1 MDEIEIINTIR
12 KGIGVSGHFE
22 DGERIV
28 FNETNLIATTD
39 MLNEGDDFPAG
50 TPYSAMGWISV
61 AANLSDLAAV
71 GAKPLF
77 LLMSWGIPSS
87 FGEREIS
94 EIASGMGKCAS
105 FHGVRILGG
114 DVNRTEK
121 LVINGTAVGFC
132 QKPISRAGAREG
144 DVLFLTG
151 KVGATAAAYLIYK
164 GKKEMARE
172 KLGKVLAGAKE
183 ERNFL
188 SRFCRPIIP
197 LDLMHGLSSK
207 GIVNAATDLSDGLSP
222 AMHNICRES
231 KCGAL
236 IEYEKIPF
244 FEGVEEF
251 AARNKATP
259 LSLANYGNDYEILM
273 AVGKEK
279 AEEAKKIAK
288 KNKVALFEIGRI
300 KKGKIEMVR
309 GKKISPF
316 PKQGF
321 SHFSP

>member
-12 KGIGVSGHFE
+12 RGIGVSGHFE

-39 MLNEGDDFPAG
+39 MLNDGDDFPEG
-50 TPYSAMGWISV
+50 TPFEAMGWISV

-77 LLMSWGIPSS
+77 LLMSWGIPPS

-94 EIASGMGKCAS
+94 EIASGMGKCAE

-114 DVNRTEK
+114 DVNRTDK
-121 LVINGTAVGFC
+121 LVINGTAVGFS
-132 QKPISRAGAREG
+132 QKPISRAGTKEG

-164 GKKEMARE
+164 KGGSKTKISYE
-172 KLGKVLAGAKE
+172 K
-183 ERNFL
+183 NFL
-188 SRFCRPIIP
+188 SRFCKPVIP
-197 LDLMHGLSSK
+197 LELMQELAGK

-222 AMHNICRES
+222 AIHNICRES
-231 KCGAL
+231 GIGA
-236 IEYEKIPF
+236 EVDYAEIPF

-251 AARNKATP
+251 AARNKTTP

-279 AEEAKKIAK
+279 AQVAKKIAK
-288 KNKVALFEIGRI
+288 KNKISLFEIGKI

-309 GKKISPF
+309 SGKISPF
-316 PKQGF
+316 PKEGF